1 MSLGAEQ
8 QAGIWQRMVR
18 IFRHYISPIKLAL
31 SVVDFVL
38 VLGCTIGAELLRY
51 YLADLPLELTN
62 GLTAWAA
69 KLLLPVL
76 SIPVLLGVGVYQSE
90 SLSDF
95 KVFTIRLTVSLILVG
110 LLSAAILYLFPALLL
125 WRSIL
130 ALTILL
136 TAVALMASHG
146 VFLMFG
152 SPQFLGKRVL
162 LLGAGEKAKQLK
174 DYADQTQ
181 ESGLD
186 IVKTV
191 ALPESKPAVADSVA
205 LADIGPLDRFADKH
219 QIEMIIVTRD
229 DEATVLPLEALIACK
244 LTGIEVKD
252 RLSCFEQIRGYV
264 DVDAVKAEW
273 IVFSEGFRGGSPLER
288 IAKRLSDILLC
299 TLLVVV
305 TSPLLAL
312 VALLVKLTSKGP
324 VFYLQERIGL
334 NNKPFKLFKFR
345 SMRQDAEK
353 DGTPQWAAEKD
364 PRITPIGNFIRQTRL
379 DELPQLFNVLSG
391 DMSFVGPR
399 PERPF
404 FVDQLLR
411 EIPFYHERHYVK
423 PGITGWAQI
432 RYPYGASV
440 EDAKRKLEYDLYYIK
455 NYSLF
460 LDVMIAIQT
469 VRVILFPSGVR

>member
-1 MSLGAEQ
+1 
-8 QAGIWQRMVR
+8 MVR

-38 VLGCTIGAELLRY
+38 ILGCTISAELLRY
-51 YLADLPLELTN
+51 YLADLPLELTSH
-62 GLTAWAA
+62 LTAWAA

-95 KVFTIRLTVSLILVG
+95 KVFTIRLTVSLIMVG
-110 LLSAAILYLFPALLL
+110 LLAAAILYLFPTLLL

-136 TAVALMASHG
+136 TAFALMASHG
-146 VFLMFG
+146 IFLMFG

-174 DYADQTQ
+174 DYADQAQ
-181 ESGLD
+181 EAGLD

-191 ALPESKPAVADSVA
+191 ALPGSKSAVPDAVK
-205 LADIGPLDRFADKH
+205 LADIGQLDRFAAKN
-219 QIEMIIVTRD
+219 QIELIIVTRD
-229 DEATVLPLEALIACK
+229 DEATNLPLEALIACK

-299 TLLVVV
+299 SLLVIV
-305 TSPLLAL
+305 TSPILAL
-312 VALLVKLTSKGP
+312 VAVLVKLTSKGP
-324 VFYLQERIGL
+324 VFYLQERVGL

-353 DGTPQWAAEKD
+353 DGQPQWAAESD
-364 PRITPIGNFIRQTRL
+364 PRITPIGSFIRQTRL
-379 DELPQLFNVLSG
+379 DELPQLFNVLRG